1 MTPRTWPTVLAWAC
15 ATSVWMT
22 VPAPQARTAAMN
34 VCSFFMVVPF
44 LETGV
49 RGGRRIRRHGEV
61 NYLVRGRREGVAELV
76 LEDSRALQRERVV
89 ARRPVHGRRGSV
101 RRIELELLVR
111 TSADRAEVRCN
122 ERDARRERRRD
133 RVNNQNEQNKNK
145 HLVERQQDAAGRRG
159 DRLRRVVL
167 RSDSHQRDRYRRRAN
182 QQIVQRA

>member
-22 VPAPQARTAAMN
+22 VPAPKARTAAMN

-61 NYLVRGRREGVAELV
+61 NYQVRGRREGVAELV

-89 ARRPVHGRRGSV
+89 ARRPVPGRRGSV

-133 RVNNQNEQNKNK
+133 RVISHIERGWIDL
-145 HLVERQQDAAGRRG
+145 LVERQQDATSRRG
-159 DRLRRVVL
+159 DRLRRGV
-167 RSDSHQRDRYRRRAN
+167 RRGGRRRGGGGRRRGRRRG
-182 QQIVQRA
+182 V